1 MRQSNLPLMEMP
13 IFSLRLQWSFL
24 LVNLVICISSFK
36 LESHSSTPTF
46 GNETDKLAFLA
57 FKNYVV
63 DVPNGVLSSWND
75 SLHFCQWE
83 GLHAVTDFRGSQPWS
98 WRIRVPCLLLGTQHF
113 SESWTCPTIICTV
126 PSQWYWLFT
135 TDATSQSEHE
145 LYPRWDSDWTDKL
158 LKLQNCEFHKEQSDR
173 ADSLA
178 LWPYVETANPEAWEE
193 QSNRG
198 YPIYFGKPFISSAAF
213 SGGGGYSTW
222 FKSSEVL
229 EIFIFGCK

>member
-75 SLHFCQWE
+75 SLHFCQW
-83 GLHAVTDFRGSQPWS
+83 
-98 WRIRVPCLLLGTQHF
+98 
-113 SESWTCPTIICTV
+113 
-126 PSQWYWLFT
+126 
-135 TDATSQSEHE
+135 
-145 LYPRWDSDWTDKL
+145 
-158 LKLQNCEFHKEQSDR
+158 
-173 ADSLA
+173 
-178 LWPYVETANPEAWEE
+178 
-193 QSNRG
+193 
-198 YPIYFGKPFISSAAF
+198 
-213 SGGGGYSTW
+213 GGYMQSPT
-222 FKSSEVL
+222 SEGHSL
-229 EIFIFGCK
+229 EVGGSEFLASYWELNISQRVGLVQHNLHGTIPVILAIYHGCNISI